1 VGQAVS
7 PASEQGADF
16 LALRDMLKVGL
27 TGGLASGKSFVGAAL
42 EALGCKLIE
51 ADKLGH
57 EVLLPGGPAYA
68 SVVREF
74 GRGILGP
81 DGSIDR
87 KRLALEV
94 FANKERLQL
103 LNSLVHPEVRKRT
116 DELIA
121 EYAASDPDTIVVV
134 EAAIHIETGGYK
146 RFDRLIVVVCEEK
159 QQIERAM
166 ARGATREEAMARLAS
181 QMPLAEK
188 RKYADYV
195 IDTSGAKEDTLRQT
209 REVYNEL
216 RSLKL

>member
-1 VGQAVS
+1 
-7 PASEQGADF
+7 
-16 LALRDMLKVGL
+16 MLKVGL

-57 EVLLPGGPAYA
+57 EVLMPGGSAYA
-68 SVVREF
+68 SVARAF

-121 EYAASDPDTIVVV
+121 EYAASDPDAIVVV

-166 ARGATREEAMARLAS
+166 ARGATLEEAMARLAS

-195 IDTSGAKEDTLRQT
+195 IDTSGAKEETLRQT
-209 REVYNEL
+209 REVYNAL

>member
-1 VGQAVS
+1 
-7 PASEQGADF
+7 
-16 LALRDMLKVGL
+16 MLKVGL

-42 EALGCKLIE
+42 ERLGCKLIE

-57 EVLLPGGPAYA
+57 EVLLPGGSAYS
-68 SVVREF
+68 SVVKEF
-74 GRGILGP
+74 GRGILNP
-81 DGSIDR
+81 DLTIDR

-94 FANKERLQL
+94 FAKKERLVT

-116 DELIA
+116 DELMA
-121 EYAASDPDTIVVV
+121 SYFAADPNAIVVV

-146 RFDRLIVVVCEEK
+146 RFDRLILVVCQER
-159 QQIERAM
+159 QQIERAIE
-166 ARGATREEAMARLAS
+166 RGATRAEALARLAS

-195 IDTSGAKEDTLRQT
+195 IDTSGAKEDTLEQT
-209 REVYNEL
+209 EEVYNSL